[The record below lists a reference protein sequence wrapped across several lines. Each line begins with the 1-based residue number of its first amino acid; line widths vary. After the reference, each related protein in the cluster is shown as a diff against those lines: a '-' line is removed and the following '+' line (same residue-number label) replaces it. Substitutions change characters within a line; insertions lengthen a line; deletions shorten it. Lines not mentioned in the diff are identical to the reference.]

1 MKKRF
6 SLYILDHK
14 TNSWLLFNRYN
25 TKREYEIEVNKLLQ
39 YGIIYALDEYM
50 IHDRNMEI
58 S

>member
-25 TKREYEIEVNKLLQ
+25 TKREYEIEVHKLLQ
-39 YGIIYALDEYM
+39 LGIIYALDEYM
-50 IHDRNMEI
+50 IHDKNMEI
-58 S
+58 A